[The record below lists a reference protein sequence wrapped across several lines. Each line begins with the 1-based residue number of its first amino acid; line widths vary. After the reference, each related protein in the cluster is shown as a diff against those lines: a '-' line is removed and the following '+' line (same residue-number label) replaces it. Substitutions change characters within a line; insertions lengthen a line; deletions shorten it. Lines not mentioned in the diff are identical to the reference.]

1 MKIYFHKWLL
11 ILIAIFYERTDMS
24 NEVHRARVANGL
36 ATAGVRSTERSVC
49 VLRSDKYDG
58 SLFAARYK
66 QATLASAR
74 SHLLYHD
81 DTENTSS
88 P

>member
-1 MKIYFHKWLL
+1 M
-11 ILIAIFYERTDMS
+11 A
-24 NEVHRARVANGL
+24 